1 MMQQK
6 WVPSSGLRSNS
17 LPSRTFSNLYA
28 MTEVADGTDDLK
40 AWVKASFEAGITAAI
55 STLGNVV
62 DAELQKIS
70 KRIEP
75 FELMG
80 QAMEEELVPLR
91 GLNAELVDTRVAL
104 QEQLANLIATVA
116 DHCARQK
123 LCDIECVEA
132 LSPAA
137 ALISKSKARRMRR
150 TNCAQQHQ
158 WSREL
163 LLTARNPAERDSTD
177 IAAATLIPAGVT
189 LPAWPEQSSIEQRI
203 HNLEV
208 LAVASASHFAPV
220 VPTPIL
226 ADQSGTAGGHG
237 AVEWGP
243 WQSCTTYQEDWF
255 ASDAWEVLQQEFQE
269 PSPTGHPLRAEA
281 HAFAPAVSSSQTR
294 NTKHFYDESIGVE
307 LDKCLDE
314 IFNFMAINHCLASS
328 EAEWLTIAA
337 ALASPTT
344 PRSLVT
350 ATPPPSAN
358 PCTSNLKFYA
368 VRQGRVPGVYD
379 SWAAMVPHISG
390 FERAEFSTFKTRLDA
405 EAWLC
410 FH

>member
-1 MMQQK
+1 
-6 WVPSSGLRSNS
+6 
-17 LPSRTFSNLYA
+17 
-28 MTEVADGTDDLK
+28 MTEVADGTDNLK

-104 QEQLANLIATVA
+104 QEQLANLTATVA
-116 DHCARQK
+116 DHYARQK

-158 WSREL
+158 WSRKL

-177 IAAATLIPAGVT
+177 IAAAALIPAGVAS
-189 LPAWPEQSSIEQRI
+189 PAWPEQSSIEQRI

-255 ASDAWEVLQQEFQE
+255 ASDAWEVLQQYSKNRRLLGTRSAQRHMPLHRPYHQAKLETPNTSMMSPLVSNLTNAWMRFSTSWRSITALRRPRLNGL
-269 PSPTGHPLRAEA
+269 PSPQL
-281 HAFAPAVSSSQTR
+281 
-294 NTKHFYDESIGVE
+294 
-307 LDKCLDE
+307 
-314 IFNFMAINHCLASS
+314 
-328 EAEWLTIAA
+328 
-337 ALASPTT
+337 
-344 PRSLVT
+344 
-350 ATPPPSAN
+350 
-358 PCTSNLKFYA
+358 
-368 VRQGRVPGVYD
+368 
-379 SWAAMVPHISG
+379 
-390 FERAEFSTFKTRLDA
+390 
-405 EAWLC
+405 
-410 FH
+410 